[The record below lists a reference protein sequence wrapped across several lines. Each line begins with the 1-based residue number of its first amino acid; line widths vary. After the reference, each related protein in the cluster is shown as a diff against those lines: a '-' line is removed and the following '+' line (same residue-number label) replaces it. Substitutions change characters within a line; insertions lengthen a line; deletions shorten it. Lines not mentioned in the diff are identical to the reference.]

1 LANPATRLITLIQ
14 LLERQPG
21 QKAADLARELGISI
35 RSLHRYFGR
44 LDELGIPV
52 YSERGPYGGFSL
64 VRGYRMP
71 PLVFTPEEAVALSLG
86 ANLVEEMWGQV
97 YRPAARSG
105 FVKLENVLPDEQR
118 QEVAWARRTF
128 FTTGLNRADL
138 EAQVPALD
146 LLRRAAREHR
156 RVRIVYR
163 GGSQGTASPRLLDPY
178 ALVHR
183 WGWWYAIGYCHRRQA
198 VRTFRVDRMSKLTL
212 LEVPFDPPEG
222 FDIRAY
228 LDREPQIQ
236 ARVFAQLRFAPD
248 GARIAHENR
257 TYWESLEETS
267 DGAVTVTFPAPSLEW
282 AASTALA
289 YGPLVEVL
297 GPPELVALVRRWA
310 EAVVAQTSSKSG
322 PPRRGGRKSAS
333 SAWKH

>member
-1 LANPATRLITLIQ
+1 MANPATRLIHLIQ
-14 LLERQPG
+14 LLERQPN
-21 QKAADLARELGISI
+21 QKAADLAQELGISV
-35 RSLHRYFGR
+35 RSLHRYFR
-44 LDELGIPV
+44 MLDELGIPV

-118 QEVAWARRTF
+118 QEVAWARRTL

-138 EAQVPALD
+138 EAQAPALD

-156 RVRIVYR
+156 RVRMIYR
-163 GGSQGTASPRLLDPY
+163 GGSQESSSPRQLDPY

-183 WGWWYAIGYCHRRQA
+183 WGWWYAIGYCHRRRA
-198 VRTFRVDRMSKLTL
+198 LRTFRVDRMSKLDL
-212 LEVPFDPPEG
+212 LKVHFDIPED

-228 LDREPQIQ
+228 LAHEPQTQVRVI
-236 ARVFAQLRFAPD
+236 ARLRFLPA
-248 GARIAHENR
+248 GAHVARENPP
-257 TYWESLEETS
+257 YWESMKENP
-267 DGAVTVTFPAPSLEW
+267 DGSITVTFPAPSLEW

-297 GPPELVALVRRWA
+297 GPPDLVAMIWQWA
-310 EAVVAQTSSKSG
+310 LAVVSQTSPKIDPSKK
-322 PPRRGGRKSAS
+322 GGKKST
-333 SAWKH
+333 